1 MSIAVTRLHTYQGHR
16 DSVYTLTPGPLP
28 HVFFSAGGDGLV
40 VRWNMQQPDEGE
52 LVAQLPHSI
61 YALTYWPEKQY
72 LIAGHNTEGIHVIAT
87 TDRKEVASLKL
98 GSTSIFDIRVI
109 GGYAWIAGGDGC
121 VTIVN
126 LSSMTVVQRLELS
139 TRSARAIALHP
150 SGDTVAVGYSD
161 HAIRVFDCKSFRQL
175 AGWTGHTNSVFTLAY
190 TRDGRFL
197 LSAGRDA
204 HLKAWDVEDGY
215 RQHGDVVAHLFAINN
230 LDFSPDGKHFV
241 TCSMD
246 KSIKVWRTAD
256 LTLLK
261 VIDKAR
267 HAGHGTSVN
276 RVLWTTYKDQ
286 VLSASDDR
294 TISSWD
300 VIF

>member
-1 MSIAVTRLHTYQGHR
+1 MSIVVTRLHTYQGHR

-40 VRWNMQQPDEGE
+40 VRWNLQQPDEGE

-98 GSTSIFDIRVI
+98 GSASIFDI
-109 GGYAWIAGGDGC
+109 
-121 VTIVN
+121 
-126 LSSMTVVQRLELS
+126 LQRLEMS

-161 HAIRVFDCKSFRQL
+161 HAIRVFDCRSFNQL

-241 TCSMD
+241 TCSLD

-267 HAGHGTSVN
+267 YAGHGTSVN

>member
-1 MSIAVTRLHTYQGHR
+1 
-16 DSVYTLTPGPLP
+16 
-28 HVFFSAGGDGLV
+28 
-40 VRWNMQQPDEGE
+40 
-52 LVAQLPHSI
+52 
-61 YALTYWPEKQY
+61 
-72 LIAGHNTEGIHVIAT
+72 
-87 TDRKEVASLKL
+87 
-98 GSTSIFDIRVI
+98 
-109 GGYAWIAGGDGC
+109 
-121 VTIVN
+121 
-126 LSSMTVVQRLELS
+126 
-139 TRSARAIALHP
+139 
-150 SGDTVAVGYSD
+150 
-161 HAIRVFDCKSFRQL
+161 
-175 AGWTGHTNSVFTLAY
+175 
-190 TRDGRFL
+190 
-197 LSAGRDA
+197 
-204 HLKAWDVEDGY
+204 LKAWDVEDGY

-241 TCSMD
+241 TCSLD

>member
-16 DSVYTLTPGPLP
+16 DSVYTLTAGPLP

-40 VRWNMQQPDEGE
+40 VRWNMKHPDEGD
-52 LVAQLPHSI
+52 LLAQLPHSV
-61 YALTYWPEKQY
+61 YALSYWPDKQY
-72 LIAGHNTEGIHVIAT
+72 LIAGHNTEGIHVIDT
-87 TDRKEVASLKL
+87 VHRKEVASLKL
-98 GSTSIFDIRVI
+98 GSASIFDIRVI
-109 GGYAWIAGGDGC
+109 NGQAWIAAGDGC
-121 VTIVN
+121 VTVVN
-126 LSSMTVVQRLELS
+126 LSSMTVLHKMEVS
-139 TRSARAIALHP
+139 SKSARTIAIHP
-150 SGDTVAVGYSD
+150 FNGTVAVGYSD
-161 HAIRVFDCKSFRQL
+161 HAIRVFDSRSFEQL
-175 AGWTGHTNSVFTLAY
+175 AGWTGHSNSVFTLAY
-190 TRDGRFL
+190 TRDGHFL

-204 HLKAWDVEDGY
+204 HLKAWDVQGNY
-215 RQHGDVVAHLFAINN
+215 GQHGDVVAHLFAINN

-241 TCSMD
+241 TCSLD
-246 KSIKVWRTAD
+246 KSIKIWRTAD

>member
-1 MSIAVTRLHTYQGHR
+1 MSIQVKRLHTYRGHR
-16 DSVYTLTPGPLP
+16 DSVYTLAPGPAV
-28 HVFFSAGGDGLV
+28 HEFFSAGGDGLI

-52 LVAQLPHSI
+52 LIAQLPHSI
-61 YALTYWPEKQY
+61 YALAYWPERRC
-72 LIAGHNTEGIHVIAT
+72 LIAGHNTEGIHVL
-87 TDRKEVASLKL
+87 DVDQRKEVSSLKL
-98 GSTSIFDIRVI
+98 GSAAIFDIRI
-109 GGYAWIAGGDGC
+109 ADGQAWVAGGDGR
-121 VTIVN
+121 VTIVD
-126 LSSMTVVQRLELS
+126 LASMTVRHQLTSSEK
-139 TRSARAIALHP
+139 SARAIAFHP
-150 SGDTVAVGYSD
+150 SGNEVAIGYSD
-161 HAIRVFDCKSFRQL
+161 HCIRVFDRSSFKEL
-175 AGWTGHTNSVFTLAY
+175 AAWTGHSNSVFTLAY
-190 TRDGRFL
+190 TPDGRWL

-204 HLKAWDVEDGY
+204 RLKAWDTQSAYQLQGEVM
-215 RQHGDVVAHLFAINN
+215 AHLFAINN
-230 LDFSPDGKHFV
+230 LDFSADGKHFV
-241 TCSMD
+241 TCSLD

-276 RVLWTTYKDQ
+276 RVLWTAYKGQ